1 MGAVMRAIVLA
12 VFGLWMV
19 GTACFADPARLYQL
33 MHLDELIEVMHEEGE
48 RQGQDLA
55 QELFTRGATEQ
66 WQAQIARI
74 YDVKRM
80 QAMVRDS
87 LVRDLQGQPAE
98 VLVGFYSSDLGQ
110 KMIAHEI
117 EARRAMVDPA
127 IEQAARD
134 TYQTLLTDDHPR
146 TQLVARF
153 IASGDLLERN
163 LSSALNSTFHYY
175 RGLRDGGALEGSE
188 QDLLRDVWAQEG
200 ESRADIHEWLYGFLL
215 LAAQPFSDA
224 ELTTYVTAMEGPQG
238 RRLNQALFVAFDAMY
253 NDISYALGLLSA
265 KELMRQD
272 L

>member
-1 MGAVMRAIVLA
+1 MRAIIVA
-12 VFGLWMV
+12 IFGIWM
-19 GTACFADPARLYQL
+19 GAAALADPVRLYQL
-33 MHLDELIEVMHEEGE
+33 MHLDDLIQVMHDEGAQ
-48 RQGQDLA
+48 QGDELA
-55 QELFTRGATEQ
+55 QQFFTQGPSAH
-66 WQAQIARI
+66 WNAQIARI

-80 QAMVRDS
+80 RAIVLDRITREFDGQAADRLID
-87 LVRDLQGQPAE
+87 
-98 VLVGFYSSDLGQ
+98 FYNSDLGQ
-110 KMIAHEI
+110 RVIVQEI
-117 EARRAMVDPA
+117 KARRAMVDPD

-134 TYQTLLTDDHPR
+134 TYQTLLHDDHPR

-175 RGLRDGGALEGSE
+175 RGLRDGGALDKSE
-188 QDLLRDVWAQEG
+188 QDLLRDVWAQED

-224 ELTTYVTAMEGPQG
+224 ELTSYVETMEGPQG
-238 RRLNQALFVAFDAMY
+238 RKLNQALFVAFDAMY

-265 KELMRQD
+265 QELTRQD